1 MLDVEAGTTELYCA
15 SDGHV
20 IPETS
25 WLEESRARAHERKA
39 VEIEVLEHVEFG
51 HAERA
56 LEQKRRRCIEDLEI
70 ARIEDNPGRVAVAPF
85 DPYLARIAECVHRG
99 NAFIRSSP
107 RKRGPSSNGI
117 G

>member
-39 VEIEVLEHVEFG
+39 VEIEVLEHV
-51 HAERA
+51 
-56 LEQKRRRCIEDLEI
+56 DLVMPS
-70 ARIEDNPGRVAVAPF
+70 ARSN
-85 DPYLARIAECVHRG
+85 
-99 NAFIRSSP
+99 RSVVDAS
-107 RKRGPSSNGI
+107 KISK
-117 G
+117 

>member
-15 SDGHV
+15 SDGYV

-25 WLEESRARAHERKA
+25 WLEEPRARAHERKA
-39 VEIEVLEHVEFG
+39 VKFEMLEHVEFG
-51 HAERA
+51 HAKRA
-56 LEQKRRRCIEDLEI
+56 LEQKRCRCIEDLEI
-70 ARIEDNPGRVAVAPF
+70 ARIEDNSGRVAVAPF
-85 DPYLARIAECVHRG
+85 NPHLARVAECVHRD

-107 RKRGPSSNGI
+107 RKRGPSSNAI